1 MLYYEARFG
10 GSHFLG
16 AIGIRRMMETVLT
29 LFFARC
35 ATPFDR
41 QKGGQMAQKVAG
53 ENKKSVF
60 GVVGMKIIMYFC
72 YTTKKD

>member
-1 MLYYEARFG
+1 MYSRLIYRTYLNLFSARR
-10 GSHFLG
+10 
-16 AIGIRRMMETVLT
+16 AP
-29 LFFARC
+29 
-35 ATPFDR
+35 PFDR

>member
-1 MLYYEARFG
+1 MYSRLIYRTYQN
-10 GSHFLG
+10 
-16 AIGIRRMMETVLT
+16 
-29 LFFARC
+29 LFFARR
-35 ATPFDR
+35 APSFDR
-41 QKGGQMAQKVAG
+41 QKGGQKAQKVAG

>member
-1 MLYYEARFG
+1 
-10 GSHFLG
+10 
-16 AIGIRRMMETVLT
+16 
-29 LFFARC
+29 
-35 ATPFDR
+35 
-41 QKGGQMAQKVAG
+41 MAQKVAS

>member
-1 MLYYEARFG
+1 
-10 GSHFLG
+10 
-16 AIGIRRMMETVLT
+16 
-29 LFFARC
+29 
-35 ATPFDR
+35 
-41 QKGGQMAQKVAG
+41 MAQKVAG

>member
-1 MLYYEARFG
+1 MYSRLIYRTY
-10 GSHFLG
+10 LN
-16 AIGIRRMMETVLT
+16 

-41 QKGGQMAQKVAG
+41 QKGGQMAQKVAR

>member
-1 MLYYEARFG
+1 MR
-10 GSHFLG
+10 H
-16 AIGIRRMMETVLT
+16 
-29 LFFARC
+29 
-35 ATPFDR
+35 PFDR

>member
-1 MLYYEARFG
+1 MYSRLIYRTY
-10 GSHFLG
+10 LN
-16 AIGIRRMMETVLT
+16 
-29 LFFARC
+29 LFFARR
-35 ATPFDR
+35 APSFDR
-41 QKGGQMAQKVAG
+41 QKGGQKAQKVAG

>member
-1 MLYYEARFG
+1 M
-10 GSHFLG
+10 
-16 AIGIRRMMETVLT
+16 
-29 LFFARC
+29 
-35 ATPFDR
+35 
-41 QKGGQMAQKVAG
+41 KAQKVAG

>member
-1 MLYYEARFG
+1 MYSRLIYRTY
-10 GSHFLG
+10 LN
-16 AIGIRRMMETVLT
+16 
-29 LFFARC
+29 LFFARR
-35 ATPFDR
+35 ATPLDR
-41 QKGGQMAQKVAG
+41 QKGGQKAQKVAG

>member
-1 MLYYEARFG
+1 MYSRLIYRNY
-10 GSHFLG
+10 LNQ
-16 AIGIRRMMETVLT
+16 
-29 LFFARC
+29 FFRPLRH
-35 ATPFDR
+35 PFDR
-41 QKGGQMAQKVAG
+41 QKGGQKAQKVAS